1 MTAREFLTRPARLQR
16 EIEMKQHRIDFLRRL
31 STAVSTPQREISIQ
45 ATPDPTRIQA
55 FLAEAADEE
64 KEVRRLKEA
73 WQQALAEVG
82 LAISLLPDERMIE
95 LLELK
100 YLEEYTWSEI
110 VLRVNICRSRVFRLH
125 QAALEWL
132 DRLPEIRNA
141 E

>member
-16 EIEMKQHRIDFLRRL
+16 EIVMKQHRIAFLRRL
-31 STAVSTPQREISIQ
+31 STAVSTPQREISVQ
-45 ATPDPTRIQA
+45 STPDPARMQA
-55 FLAEAADEE
+55 FLAEVADEE

-73 WQQALAEVG
+73 WRQALAETALV
-82 LAISLLPDERMIE
+82 ISLLPDERMIE

-110 VLRVNICRSRVFRLH
+110 VCRVNSCRSHVFHLH